1 MWPACALR
9 VTAIAHT
16 SGTFCAQGGSPP
28 QQCAIKA
35 PERPGGGGDFSKHLE
50 QANWSNDM
58 TAALSREVQI
68 TKDEVL
74 RQLPDAIEGRP
85 FTVEN
90 GEIIVDGTDNGRV
103 RIVLTDKG
111 DLEMGAT

>member
-1 MWPACALR
+1 MQLRTLLEHFALR
-9 VTAIAHT
+9 TVHHRN
-16 SGTFCAQGGSPP
+16 S
-28 QQCAIKA
+28 A
-35 PERPGGGGDFSKHLE
+35 PSRRQSARGGGGDFSKHLE

-74 RQLPDAIEGRP
+74 LQLPDAIEGRP

-90 GEIIVDGTDNGRV
+90 GEIIVDATDNGRV

-111 DLEMGAT
+111 DVEMGAT

>member
-16 SGTFCAQGGSPP
+16 SGTFCAQDGSPP

-90 GEIIVDGTDNGRV
+90 GEIIVDATDNGRV

-111 DLEMGAT
+111 DVEMGAT

>member
-1 MWPACALR
+1 MQLR
-9 VTAIAHT
+9 
-16 SGTFCAQGGSPP
+16 TFLEHF
-28 QQCAIKA
+28 A
-35 PERPGGGGDFSKHLE
+35 PRMVHHRNSAPSRRQSARGGGGDFSKHLE

-74 RQLPDAIEGRP
+74 LQLPDAIEGRP

-90 GEIIVDGTDNGRV
+90 GEIIVDATDNGRV

-111 DLEMGAT
+111 DVEMGAT